1 MLEYFPPQWK
11 MEEWVYL
18 LQALSPKMVSFVHVN
33 VLFQILVTVV
43 TVTVS
48 FFTALIAM
56 CWGGTDAGPAE
67 DLFNPIYKGCF
78 DRIMKLHRSH
88 ITNHA

>member
-11 MEEWVYL
+11 TEEWVYL

-56 CWGGTDAGPAE
+56 
-67 DLFNPIYKGCF
+67 
-78 DRIMKLHRSH
+78 
-88 ITNHA
+88 

>member
-33 VLFQILVTVV
+33 VLFEIVV
-43 TVTVS
+43 TAVILRDS
-48 FFTALIAM
+48 FLQ
-56 CWGGTDAGPAE
+56 
-67 DLFNPIYKGCF
+67 
-78 DRIMKLHRSH
+78 R
-88 ITNHA
+88 

>member
-11 MEEWVYL
+11 TEEWVYL

-48 FFTALIAM
+48 FFYSVDSHVL
-56 CWGGTDAGPAE
+56 GYHAGNRCRACRGPFQP
-67 DLFNPIYKGCF
+67 DLQRLF
-78 DRIMKLHRSH
+78 
-88 ITNHA
+88 